1 MKFVVVGLGSI
12 GKRHVKNLIKSGI
25 KPQNITGIDPRQDRI
40 HETKKLFKITETYT
54 KVTQLDK
61 KYDAAIICSPTFTI
75 LKQLL

>member
-12 GKRHVKNLIKSGI
+12 EKRHVELIKSGI
-25 KPQNITGIDPRQDRI
+25 KPQNITGIDLRQDRI

-61 KYDAAIICSPTFTI
+61 NMT
-75 LKQLL
+75 QQ